1 MKNLKKFT
9 LKNLQFI
16 KGGIDPI
23 ILEEEFDLWK
33 SSLSEEQTKEI
44 ITLYNGS
51 ADALMMYYKT
61 VVRAGN

>member
-9 LKNLQFI
+9 LKNLHFI

-33 SSLSEEQTKEI
+33 SSLTETQIKEI
-44 ITLYNGS
+44 YTLYNGA
-51 ADALMMYYKT
+51 ADALILYYKT
-61 VVRAGN
+61 IVKAGN